1 MHQKV
6 SAIFDIGRTNKKFL
20 LFDNDFKEV
29 YREYIQF
36 DEIID
41 EDGYPSDNLQE
52 IEKWVKEVFNRM
64 MNNSKYLIE
73 SLNFSCYGSTL
84 VHIDVNGKVLTPL
97 YNYLKPLEDDLIASF
112 FNKYGPEEEITRT
125 TGSLNMG
132 MLNTGIHMYW
142 LKYTKPSIFKKIKYS
157 LHLPQYLNYIFSG
170 ISVSEYTSIGCH
182 TMLWN
187 YEKKEYHKWVYQEG
201 IAEKLPAIVETNTTM
216 DVYYKGTPLKIGVG
230 IHDSSSALL
239 SYAKNLRKPF
249 LLVSTGTWSISINP
263 FTQGLL
269 TSQDI
274 KQECLFNMRI
284 DGHPVKISRLLLG
297 YEYKHQVTQLSR
309 YFGVSFNQH
318 KFVKFNRDI
327 FLNLS
332 KNFDYCFCWENL
344 SDAHM
349 PKETTIIQTNYEEAY
364 HQLMIELVK
373 LQVKSIESVIGED
386 TSIKNLFVDGGFSD
400 NDLFMKLLSHYLIG
414 MKLIST
420 SSSVGSALGAAI
432 VISDSKLIKKK

>member
-1 MHQKV
+1 M
-6 SAIFDIGRTNKKFL
+6 
-20 LFDNDFKEV
+20 
-29 YREYIQF
+29 
-36 DEIID
+36 
-41 EDGYPSDNLQE
+41 
-52 IEKWVKEVFNRM
+52 
-64 MNNSKYLIE
+64 
-73 SLNFSCYGSTL
+73 
-84 VHIDVNGKVLTPL
+84 DVN
-97 YNYLKPLEDDLIASF
+97 YN
-112 FNKYGPEEEITRT
+112 
-125 TGSLNMG
+125 
-132 MLNTGIHMYW
+132 
-142 LKYTKPSIFKKIKYS
+142 
-157 LHLPQYLNYIFSG
+157 
-170 ISVSEYTSIGCH
+170 
-182 TMLWN
+182 
-187 YEKKEYHKWVYQEG
+187 
-201 IAEKLPAIVETNTTM
+201 
-216 DVYYKGTPLKIGVG
+216 GTPLKIGVG

-239 SYAKNLRKPF
+239 SYAQNLRKPF

-297 YEYKHQVTQLSR
+297 YEYKHQITQLSR

-327 FLNLS
+327 FQNLS
-332 KNFDYCFCWENL
+332 KNFNYCFCWENL

-364 HQLMIELVK
+364 HQLMIEMVK

-400 NDLFMKLLSHYLIG
+400 NDVFMKLLSHYLIG

-432 VISDSKLIKKK
+432 VMVDSKLIQKK